1 MEVPALCIMQTSIM
15 RTNSLTNQDQENP
28 FCVVGLFYQTL
39 RKGVS
44 YTCIMEY
51 LELISYST
59 PKNSFDTYLE
69 NCIIIKSCTSKSH
82 SLYLFDK

>member
-28 FCVVGLFYQTL
+28 FCVVGLFYKTF

-44 YTCIMEY
+44 YTCIMKY
-51 LELISYST
+51 LELASYY
-59 PKNSFDTYLE
+59 SFDTYLE
-69 NCIIIKSCTSKSH
+69 NCLIIKSCTSKSH